1 MTKPKKTADI
11 TMDEYADFLGRAS
24 KLYFIRDDNGNI
36 INFIPNEGQMMLHRI
51 IEEEFERSRSLRG
64 VEQCRLIVLKPR
76 QIGLSTYTAIRNLD
90 FMLFKERCN
99 GLVFAHEDDA
109 TERIYSLR
117 YRIPFDELPDIIR
130 IVDDKGVPIRNG
142 GAEVNI
148 AFKPE
153 TFSDSAFHL
162 KFENQTKSDLW
173 VRSAGGKLVKGGT
186 INVLHLT
193 EAADMAKYENLLRA
207 VENELPLN
215 AFNFAMI
222 ESTANGMTGD
232 GEGFYKDWVNS
243 VKEWERFQRGES
255 DTFNGYRPVFLP
267 WYLFSKHRM
276 PLHLGKLIDVDH
288 LFSTQEQRQTFYS
301 REQSLVE
308 NKGVSMETINWYRYH
323 LKEKLRGDFQAM
335 NQYFP
340 TIPEDAFLATD
351 NCFFDSARLFD
362 RKTAIE
368 SDHPGYSQGYLDEDI
383 TFQSSPTGSLRIWD
397 MPDDSHL
404 NRYVVSIDV
413 SKGLA
418 EGDYTCMYVFD
429 RLKQRYV
436 ARWHGKIAEDLAAE
450 EVNKLALFYNE
461 ALLVVEENMATVANL
476 VKPGGHVAYSGPL
489 FFREVRANGEPV
501 WHFNTNPSS
510 RKILLDNY
518 KAWLRERY
526 DTLQDIEETD
536 EHLSFV
542 RRVTHSGNVKFA
554 ADNGKKDDIVMS
566 RALAQYGAD
575 WWEEPIATLTKDRND
590 ISQIINVGHKPKRVV
605 KLSSFGMPKTNI
617 IETRRRT

>member
-36 INFIPNEGQMMLHRI
+36 VNFIPNEGQMMLHRI
-51 IEEEFERSRSLRG
+51 IEEEFDRSRKLRG
-64 VEQCRLIVLKPR
+64 VEQCKLIVLKPR

-130 IVDDKGVPIRNG
+130 IVDDKGTPLRNA
-142 GAEVNI
+142 GAEINI

-173 VRSAGGKLVKGGT
+173 VRSGGGKLVKGGT
-186 INVLHLT
+186 INILHVS
-193 EAADMAKYENLLRA
+193 EASDFHKYENLLRA
-207 VENELPLN
+207 VENELPVN
-215 AFNFAMI
+215 AFNFAII

-276 PLHLGKLIDVDH
+276 PLHLGKLIDIDH

-308 NKGVSMETINWYRYH
+308 NKGISMETINWYRYH

-351 NCFFDSARLFD
+351 NCFFDSGRLFD

-368 SDHPGYSQGYLDEDI
+368 SEHPPYSQGYIDEDLL
-383 TFQSSPTGSLRIWD
+383 FQSSPTGSLRIWD

-450 EVNKLALFYNE
+450 EVVKLGLFYNE
-461 ALLVVEENMATVANL
+461 ALMIVEENMATVANL
-476 VKPGGHVAYSGPL
+476 VKPGGHVAYPGPL
-489 FFREVRANGEPV
+489 FFREVRANGEPN

-526 DTLQDIEETD
+526 DTLQDTEETD

-542 RRVTHSGNVKFA
+542 RRVTNSGNVKFA

-566 RALAQYGAD
+566 RALAQYGGD

-590 ISQIINVGHKPKRVV
+590 ISQIINVGHKPKTVRRVTN
-605 KLSSFGMPKTNI
+605 LGMPKTSV
-617 IETRRRT
+617 IETKRRT